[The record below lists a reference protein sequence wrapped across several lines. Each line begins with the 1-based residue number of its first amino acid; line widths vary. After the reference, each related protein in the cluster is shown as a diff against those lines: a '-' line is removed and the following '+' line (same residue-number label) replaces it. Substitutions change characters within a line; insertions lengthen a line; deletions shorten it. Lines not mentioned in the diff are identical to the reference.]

1 MKYQTDFTVT
11 HKAAVMHSAPNGPAN
26 LLNEDVCLPAAAIKR
41 RSLENNIAWMQNY
54 ADARGVSLAPHG
66 KTTMTPWIFQRQVA
80 QGAWAIG
87 VGSAWQAKVAM
98 EAGVPRVLMANQLVG
113 KANMQLIAELKAQ
126 HTASDFFCCIDSLS
140 NAQTLAA
147 FFSQRGQTLDVLV
160 ELGVPGGRCGCRS
173 VAQAQ
178 QLAQEIAA
186 LPGLRLQ
193 GIELYE
199 GVMHGDDAQ
208 SKIEQFLREAAGLL
222 RRLHQQGLLNAEQAI
237 LTGAGSSWYDVV
249 CNVWSEEALPANCRV
264 VIRPGC
270 YITHDRGIYQ
280 DAQNA
285 VLARDSYACDL
296 AGELTSALELV
307 ALVQSV
313 PEPGRV
319 IVNFGKRD
327 AAFDAGLPQPI
338 AHYRNGV
345 RQQSDTKHLMTH
357 GIMDQHAMLSCPA
370 EFPVQV
376 GDILVF
382 ATSHPCLTFDKWK
395 TLFLI
400 DDNYNVIETIETFF

>member
-1 MKYQTDFTVT
+1 MKYQKDFTVT
-11 HKAAVMHSAPNGPAN
+11 HKAAVMQIDPTGPAN
-26 LLNEDVCLPAAAIKR
+26 LLNEDVCLPAAAIKLS
-41 RSLENNIAWMQNY
+41 SLENNIAWMQNY

-113 KANMQLIAELKAQ
+113 KANMQLIAELKTQ
-126 HTASDFFCCIDSLS
+126 HPDSVFFCCVDSLS

-147 FFSQRGQTLDVLV
+147 FFSQRGQTLDVLL

-186 LPGLRLQ
+186 LPGLRLR

-199 GVMHGDDAQ
+199 GVMHGDNAQ
-208 SKIEQFLREAAGLL
+208 SKIEQFLRDAAGLL
-222 RRLHQQGLLNAEQAI
+222 RDLHQQGLLDTEEVI

-249 CNVWSEEALPANCRV
+249 CSVWREETLPANCRI

-270 YITHDRGIYQ
+270 YITHDQGIYQ
-280 DAQNA
+280 EAQNA

-296 AGELTSALELV
+296 AGELTSALELI

-345 RQQSDTKHLMTH
+345 QQQSDTPLLITH

-370 EFPVQV
+370 AFPVQV

-400 DDNYNVIETIETFF
+400 DDDYNIIETIETCF